1 VRTATGPNN
10 GLSPVLTG
18 TIGSTDGLSSPSQNT
33 TGSTDELLDS
43 PGSFQALSCPPLS
56 FDESLAISLPDPS
69 SMSTALEFQILKS
82 NNLEFSK
89 CHSFEISN
97 SSVSLDQFYYNLP
110 TLTPSLMEGD
120 CDKKIPSGL
129 SQPKQDVGDFQQLF
143 MSFTTQMTS
152 HMEQLHTHLSENDLT
167 LRSDQDLF

>member
-1 VRTATGPNN
+1 MPVVTRSQAKVRTATGPNN

-69 SMSTALEFQILKS
+69 SMSTALEFQNLK
-82 NNLEFSK
+82 
-89 CHSFEISN
+89 
-97 SSVSLDQFYYNLP
+97 
-110 TLTPSLMEGD
+110 
-120 CDKKIPSGL
+120 
-129 SQPKQDVGDFQQLF
+129 
-143 MSFTTQMTS
+143 
-152 HMEQLHTHLSENDLT
+152 
-167 LRSDQDLF
+167 